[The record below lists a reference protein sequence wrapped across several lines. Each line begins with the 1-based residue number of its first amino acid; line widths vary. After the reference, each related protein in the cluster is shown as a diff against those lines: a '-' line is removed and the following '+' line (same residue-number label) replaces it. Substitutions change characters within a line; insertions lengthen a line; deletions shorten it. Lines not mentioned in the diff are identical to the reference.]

1 MTPPGKTR
9 YIGAPHASAAH
20 FEQLVMAKFNLAN
33 AHEPKKFLER
43 VRPWASLDAYQ
54 KWLVAYRQNAGSF
67 LDHAV
72 WGADRN
78 LGDGHHLYGAMDDR
92 YATNAARVF
101 VAGGLDVLKHVV
113 GKKACVIG
121 AWDGTECLLLR
132 ALDAAEVD
140 AVDEVPAFCDMA
152 TAQYVAWHIPG
163 IVTTCSL
170 YEIDVLSNWQTYDL
184 LYVPGVLYH
193 LTDLPTAL
201 VILWSMLKPGGVLA
215 FESVADPR
223 GACSARYLGA
233 SVPGWNWWAPTPE
246 CYEASMRDCG
256 FPDARTVEHAH
267 GRGWWVGT
275 RVERLPALAS
285 GAAGFSR
292 PDVLRTIKRLQG
304 GER

>member
-9 YIGAPHASAAH
+9 YIGAAH
-20 FEQLVMAKFNLAN
+20 PNAYLFERIVGEFFNVTTARDPDGFMA
-33 AHEPKKFLER
+33 R
-43 VRPWASLDAYQ
+43 VAPWASLAAYQ
-54 KWLVAYRQNAGSF
+54 DWRVAYQANAGSF
-67 LDHAV
+67 LDHVV
-72 WGADRN
+72 WGADRD
-78 LGDGHHLYGAMDDR
+78 LGNGRYLYGAMDDR
-92 YATNAARVF
+92 YASNAARVF
-101 VAGGLDVLKHVV
+101 VARGLNAAHHVV
-113 GKKACVIG
+113 GKKVCVIG

-132 ALDAAEVD
+132 ALGAAEVD

-152 TAQYVAWHIPG
+152 RAQYETWGVPG
-163 IVTTCSL
+163 AVLPYSL
-170 YEIDVLSNWQTYDL
+170 YELSVSALWQSYDL

-215 FESVADPR
+215 FEAVADPR
-223 GACSARYLGA
+223 GSCSARYLGA

-246 CYEASMRDCG
+246 CYEAAMRDCG

-275 RVERLPALAS
+275 RAERLPALAS